1 MSLSSHPAV
10 ASPTAARLQPIL
22 TITTSKNWVLPPR
35 PKNAAKAKAKK
46 KVARPPSPKAK
57 LPKPRPKHEQQQQPQ
72 QQQQQPQQPQ
82 QQHLQHHQHLLLPA
96 DLPELPADLHSSI
109 RAVDRENYHLKT
121 TLLSLIHDYKSL
133 RALVLSS
140 GASGSSLPAPGMF
153 ESPTTAR
160 KRLFTEIGDP
170 MSELISDMNELS
182 YKSPSAELAKSPV
195 AYTSPADLHSDAY
208 PESYPDTFADPYP
221 VPEIAAAPEAPG
233 RDPET
238 TLFDFVNL
246 DNDSAPGSVVGGA
259 GAADDGHEVEE
270 IADEEVDDELD
281 SASLSL
287 SLSASV
293 SEADENMLMT
303 SLTRST
309 TVSTNNLFLE
319 KRPSSLKFYDLP
331 VYSEDDYAFLFEK
344 IDPHSKMMSVIQEDH
359 YNQVADF
366 LEEKLM
372 SNDLQYYVDRNQS
385 HPTVLL

>member
-1 MSLSSHPAV
+1 MSVSSQPA
-10 ASPTAARLQPIL
+10 ASRLQPIL

-46 KVARPPSPKAK
+46 A
-57 LPKPRPKHEQQQQPQ
+57 LPKTKPTKPKLLKEEEKQWQPATLQTQMQPQ
-72 QQQQQPQQPQ
+72 ILHTPLQTQLQ
-82 QQHLQHHQHLLLPA
+82 LQHPLLSPGPDFLSDDIYA
-96 DLPELPADLHSSI
+96 SI
-109 RAVDRENYHLKT
+109 RSVDRENYNLKT

-133 RALVLSS
+133 RALVLTA

-182 YKSPSAELAKSPV
+182 YKSPSADLAKSP
-195 AYTSPADLHSDAY
+195 ASYNSPDIHSDL
-208 PESYPDTFADPYP
+208 PEYTDSESHP
-221 VPEIAAAPEAPG
+221 VPETA
-233 RDPET
+233 RDIDT

-246 DNDSAPGSVVGGA
+246 DSAPGSVANVT
-259 GAADDGHEVEE
+259 EVDEVDE
-270 IADEEVDDELD
+270 IRDEEVDDELD

-319 KRPSSLKFYDLP
+319 KRPSAVKFYDLP
-331 VYSEDDYAFLFEK
+331 LYSEDEYAFLFEK
-344 IDPHSKMMSVIQEDH
+344 IDPHSKMMSIIQEDH

-372 SNDLQYYVDRNQS
+372 RNDIEYYVDRNQS